1 MSTLKERIEAD
12 YKTAFK
18 SGERLKVDVLRLI
31 KADLQRVEIDKRTA
45 LADQDVIQVVS
56 KQTKQRQE
64 TIDAAKKGGRA
75 DVAAQTEQELAIL
88 KTYLPAAMSTEQL
101 TALIDEAVK
110 TVGTNQGLVM
120 KHVMGKAAGA
130 ADGKIVS
137 QLVGARLKQS

>member
-18 SGERLKVDVLRLI
+18 AGERLKVDVLRLI
-31 KADLQRVEIDKRTA
+31 KADLQRVEIDKRAA
-45 LADQDVIQVVS
+45 LADQDVVQVVS

-64 TIDAAKKGGRA
+64 TIDAARKGGRA

-88 KTYLPAAMSTEQL
+88 KTYLPSAMSTEQL
-101 TALIDEAVK
+101 TALIDEAVN